1 MLLAAIYVRYRQ
13 WELLEK
19 AQSFDNVKDLMKG
32 SIEADITELSD
43 AYKHFKA
50 TPGIETTHINDELRE
65 FQKVTVNY
73 LYNDTFYG
81 EMEFRCR
88 EFSPTYYAI
97 EFMSNIE
104 EARRPI
110 EVLQVLNS
118 LEYFMSM
125 NDYFEN
131 NRNKGKVTYD
141 YNVHKIETE
150 HGDLNAVDPDGLT
163 KERNAEAAF
172 E

>member
-1 MLLAAIYVRYRQ
+1 MR
-13 WELLEK
+13 
-19 AQSFDNVKDLMKG
+19 G
-32 SIEADITELSD
+32 SIETDITELMD

-50 TPGIETTHINDELRE
+50 TPGISMTHINDELRE

-97 EFMSNIE
+97 EFMSNVE

-118 LEYFMSM
+118 LEYFMSL

-131 NRNKGKVTYD
+131 NRNKGKVTYE
-141 YNVHKIETE
+141 YNPQKIETE
-150 HGDLNAVDPDGLT
+150 HADLNVLDNDEKI
-163 KERNAEAAF
+163 KERNAEIAF